1 MIFLGSV
8 SEIGSEFLIR
18 RQRPIRAC
26 ALDRGDQ
33 DRFIERLEQVIHGP
47 QVPHA
52 LGIARLIVAGNDN
65 DRHSEAHGRHRLKHI
80 EPRFSGHVKVQQH
93 AVWTINP
100 NCSQKIVAGLKRL
113 NIIAMRFEK
122 TSQRHAH
129 LRFIIQNS
137 DDFFAACHSAM
148 TVAGR
153 AALGQLYLG

>member
-1 MIFLGSV
+1 MG
-8 SEIGSEFLIR
+8 EKGSEFLIR
-18 RQRPIRAC
+18 RQSPFRAC
-26 ALDRGDQ
+26 ALDRCDQ
-33 DRFIERLEQVIHGP
+33 DRFIERLEQVVYGSE
-47 QVPHA
+47 A
-52 LGIARLIVAGNDN
+52 AYTLGIAGLVVAGNDN
-65 DRHSEAHGRHRLKHI
+65 DRHSEAHGKHRLKHI

-100 NCSQKIVAGLKRL
+100 DCFQKIVAGLKRL

-148 TVAGR
+148 TMAGR